1 MTSQTAPKR
10 RLLPTNQKTPASS
23 SPTTPSTE
31 TETAPDGEP
40 PASRRRSDFIRFLGY
55 VAPYKYMVLLA
66 SIGGMVKFGVPLLIP
81 QITQHLIDHVFLS
94 TTLTKTQ
101 KLNELYKLIG
111 GTMVLYVFF
120 WSPWVYARHYFAGKA
135 GHKSVFDLR
144 VDLYYRILR
153 MSASFF
159 DRNQSGA
166 IVSRLI
172 SDIELAQNLVGSAL
186 TNVWMD
192 LVSLVLILFF
202 LLRID
207 VGVTLVTLVTF
218 PVYLILFRQLKDR
231 IQATSRQVQQE
242 ISEISGNLQE
252 KIAGNRIV
260 HAFTQEARE
269 NRYFQSES
277 DHLLDTTLHRVYL
290 QSINMMLT
298 GVIVQ
303 LAPLIVMLYG
313 GYRVVEGSL
322 TVGQLVAV
330 SLYLSPLYT
339 PLQRFS
345 ELNVVF
351 SNSMAALARVFEIMD
366 QKPEIR
372 DRPNAIKVERVE
384 GRVEFDD
391 VCFAYHNE
399 DEPERSTVLEHITL
413 TVEPGQKVAFVGPSG
428 AGKSTI
434 VGLIPRFYDVDW
446 GSVRIDG
453 IDVRDYTV
461 KSLRKQVGMVLQTPI
476 LFSGTIRENIR
487 YGRPKASMEEIVEA
501 AKAANAYEFVN
512 AMPRGFDSQV
522 GEMGNFLSGGQKQ
535 RITIARAFLKDPRIL
550 ILDEA
555 TSALD
560 TESERLIQ
568 AALERLMEGRTTFII
583 AHRLSTIENADRI
596 IVMEQGQIVESGTH
610 ADLLARDGVY
620 HQLYT
625 PQALA

>member
-1 MTSQTAPKR
+1 MTSQTIPRR
-10 RLLPTNQKTPASS
+10 RLNSPHQETSD
-23 SPTTPSTE
+23 SPTPTEST
-31 TETAPDGEP
+31 TDADTFADGEP
-40 PASRRRSDFIRFLGY
+40 PSRRRRNHFIRFLGY
-55 VAPYKYMVLLA
+55 VAPYKFYVLLA
-66 SIGGMVKFGVPLLIP
+66 AIGGMVKFGVPLLVP
-81 QITQHLIDHVFLS
+81 QVTQHLIDNVYLS
-94 TTLTKTQ
+94 TELTRTQ

-111 GTMVLYVFF
+111 GMMALFVFF
-120 WSPWVYARHYFAGKA
+120 WAPWVYARHYFAGKA

-153 MSASFF
+153 MSTSFF

-166 IVSRLI
+166 IVARLI
-172 SDIELAQNLVGSAL
+172 SDIQLAQNLVGSAL

-192 LVSLVLILFF
+192 LVSLGLILFF

-207 VGVTLVTLVTF
+207 VGITLVSLLTF
-218 PVYLILFRQLKDR
+218 PAYLVLFRQLKDR
-231 IQATSRQVQQE
+231 IKATSLQVQEE
-242 ISEISGNLQE
+242 ISVISGNVQE

-260 HAFTQEARE
+260 HAFTQESRE
-269 NRYFQSES
+269 NRHFQSES
-277 DHLLDTTLHRVYL
+277 NHLLDMTMHRVYL
-290 QSINMMLT
+290 QSVNMMLT

-313 GYRVVEGSL
+313 GYRVIDGSL
-322 TVGQLVAV
+322 TVGKLVAV
-330 SLYLSPLYT
+330 GLYLSPLYL

-345 ELNVVF
+345 ELNIVF
-351 SNSMAALARVFEIMD
+351 SNSMAALDRVFEIMD
-366 QKPEIR
+366 QEPEIL
-372 DRPNAIKVERVE
+372 DRPGAIKMERVE

-391 VCFAYHNE
+391 VCFAYHST

-413 TVEPGQKVAFVGPSG
+413 AVEPGQKIAFVGPSG

-434 VGLIPRFYDVDW
+434 VGLIPRFYDVDC
-446 GSVRIDG
+446 GTVCVDG
-453 IDVRDYTV
+453 IDVRDVTV

-476 LFSGTIRENIR
+476 LFSGTIRDNIR

-501 AKAANAYEFVN
+501 AKAANAYDFIQ
-512 AMPRGFDSQV
+512 AMPRGFNSEV

-596 IVMEQGQIVESGTH
+596 IVMEHGRIVESGTH
-610 ADLLARDGVY
+610 AELLARNGVY
-620 HQLYT
+620 HHLYT
-625 PQALA
+625 